1 MYNILTT
8 VFTVSV
14 VCCFAA
20 RLIMEYRAVLSEYSA
35 ERVVPRGWSQ
45 ATLDGCVLALF
56 GQWARP
62 ESAARRLAMELTL
75 KIIPSLSR
83 LQSARAHSVDSPA
96 SVDPTGIRMRD

>member
-1 MYNILTT
+1 MYNILST
-8 VFTVSV
+8 VFTVISV
-14 VCCFAA
+14 ACCFAA
-20 RLIMEYRAVLSEYSA
+20 RLIMEYRAVLSEYCAA
-35 ERVVPRGWSQ
+35 EGVVPRGWSQ
-45 ATLDGCVLALF
+45 ATLDGCVLSLF

-96 SVDPTGIRMRD
+96 